1 MISPATGKAFAVL
14 FQDLR
19 RWDVGFFRQ
28 ISWKW
33 PSKYLKPIGSA
44 IDQIVREVPRGE
56 YQRGMEIIDKISFG
70 GELQSIELQE
80 SSSYKGRLFFAQAG
94 ELIYSKIRLKQ
105 GSVAVIPRDYQ
116 QLAVS
121 AEYPVYRVN
130 AEMVLSEYLLLV
142 LRSRAFQNLL
152 MGLSHGGSTKTRI
165 HPREFERL
173 TIPFPDLHIQRAI
186 VAFWKTAAAAVDDA
200 KGRLSE
206 PVNALHRRLLGLY
219 GKKASTDVIHSRFF
233 ALDFKDLAGWD
244 VKSGRASAFRLACP
258 SFRPMGEFIEDS
270 TVPVKPFDEPEKD
283 WPVYGVNNKEGVFL
297 NSHQKGAE
305 FNAAYKRIRKD
316 WFFHNPTRCNVGS
329 LGIVPEVPVDAIT
342 SPEYQVWRVKEGLRE
357 PLLPDYVAVLI
368 QTPFFLDLV
377 QFNRVG
383 AVKQRMYTEN
393 LMQVRIPYLRPE
405 EQQRYAAARTA
416 ALADLDKARTRL
428 EVARKEVEEMI
439 LGVKPVVGA

>member
-1 MISPATGKAFAVL
+1 VIAPATGKAFAVL
-14 FQDLR
+14 FQDLQ

-33 PSKYLKPIGSA
+33 PGKIIKPIGSA
-44 IDQIVREVPRGE
+44 IEQVVREVPRGE
-56 YQRGMEIIDKISFG
+56 YQRGLAIIDKISFG
-70 GELQSIELQE
+70 GELQSIELQD
-80 SSSYKGRLFFAQAG
+80 SSSYKGRLFYAHAG

-105 GSVAVIPRDYQ
+105 GSVTVIPKEFQ

-121 AEYPVYRVN
+121 AEYPVYQVN

-173 TIPFPDLHIQRAI
+173 AIPFPDIDIQRAI
-186 VAFWKTAAAAVDDA
+186 VAFWKKAEAAVDDA
-200 KGRLSE
+200 RERLSE
-206 PVNALHRRLLGLY
+206 PVNALNKRLLGLY
-219 GKKASTDVIHSRFF
+219 GKKASSDVIHSRFF
-233 ALDFKDLAGWD
+233 ALDFKDLAAWD

-258 SFRPMGEFIEDS
+258 SFRPMGEFIEEA
-270 TVPVKPFDEPEKD
+270 TEPVRPFDQPEKD
-283 WPVYGVNNKEGVFL
+283 WPLYGVNNKEGVFL

-329 LGIVPEVPVDAIT
+329 LGIVPEVPEDAIT
-342 SPEYQVWRVKEGLRE
+342 SPEYQVWRVRDGLRD
-357 PLLPDYVAVLI
+357 PMLPDFVAVLI

-393 LMQVRIPYLRPE
+393 LMQVRIPYLRPD
-405 EQQRYAAARTA
+405 EQRRYSDARAA
-416 ALADLDKARTRL
+416 ALADLAKAKARL
-428 EVARKEVEEMI
+428 EVARREVEEMI
-439 LGVKPVVGA
+439 LGTRKVQT